1 MCGDILSFRSICM
14 FACFRQNVFYYWTN
28 ETVVILY
35 FTIVTDVYIIE
46 YYELTKLIFFK
57 SLCLNKTDVRNY

>member
-1 MCGDILSFRSICM
+1 M

-35 FTIVTDVYIIE
+35 FTIVSDVYIIE
-46 YYELTKLIFFK
+46 YYEVTKLIFFK
-57 SLCLNKTDVRNY
+57 SLCFNKTDVRNY